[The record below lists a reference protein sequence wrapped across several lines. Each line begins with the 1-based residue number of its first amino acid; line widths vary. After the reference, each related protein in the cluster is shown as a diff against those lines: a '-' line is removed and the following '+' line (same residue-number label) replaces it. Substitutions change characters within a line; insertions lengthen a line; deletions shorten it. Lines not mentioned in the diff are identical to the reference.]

1 MAGTGRLRRPHARAS
16 EVRAGRLPL
25 QLHDVRAILGEAKGE
40 SERLSAGLSE
50 AQLWQP
56 PPDGGWSV
64 GECLAHLNA
73 VGYGYVAKLEPALA
87 RAAVR
92 GPLGAGPFRLGRLGG
107 LFVRALTPE
116 ATRKL
121 RAPKAFWPEPQAGVV
136 TQFLDLQDELL
147 ELTRRAD
154 GLDLAHIK
162 LASPVSRLLRL
173 SAFEALNALALHQ
186 LRHLQQAARVRG
198 ALSVQGQT

>member
-1 MAGTGRLRRPHARAS
+1 VAGTGRLRRPHARAG
-16 EVRAGRLPL
+16 EVRARRLPL
-25 QLHDVRAILGEAKGE
+25 QLHDIRTVLGEAKGE
-40 SERLSAGLSE
+40 AERLPG
-50 AQLWQP
+50 
-56 PPDGGWSV
+56 GGWSV

-92 GPLGAGPFRLGRLGG
+92 GPLGDGPFRLGRLGG

-136 TQFLDLQDELL
+136 TQFVDLQDELL
-147 ELTRRAD
+147 ELTRRAT

-186 LRHLQQAARVRG
+186 LRHLQQAARVRAALEVG
-198 ALSVQGQT
+198 AGPNLSAP